1 MEKVS
6 SDIYGSVGPATLHES
21 RGQIRSERLPAMGLV
36 SLPAC
41 PAAQANP
48 PRPCSGLRL
57 TRVDPSASPSASL
70 RASAHR
76 DDKKGCQRHKPPLC
90 HKLEPVQARLESRH
104 GKIFARLAGC
114 GKKAFRTLPS
124 LTVISPKGGELK
136 EGNQFYRRVRK

>member
-76 DDKKGCQRHKPPLC
+76 DDKKGLPASQTTTFMPGEGINSGCISADIPL
-90 HKLEPVQARLESRH
+90 
-104 GKIFARLAGC
+104 
-114 GKKAFRTLPS
+114 
-124 LTVISPKGGELK
+124 
-136 EGNQFYRRVRK
+136 